1 MPVAVV
7 PDALRTLRRTVA
19 NLEPFA
25 GIPAERMLELGIPA
39 LDSALG
45 GGLSHRALHEIYPAA
60 PIHFGAVSGFALSL
74 ALLSDKAKATLW
86 IQSDF
91 AGRET
96 GFPYGPGLD
105 LFGLGRERLLILHVP
120 RAIDALFAM
129 EEALK
134 CRALGAIVTELTD
147 DGSADLTATRRLSLA
162 ARDGSTLGLLLRHC
176 APLET
181 SAAATRFEIAA
192 APSRGDGFGG
202 LGVTTFLL
210 TLVKNRRGP
219 CGRWTISWDHHDHV
233 FLPAAHS
240 LGLAST
246 AGDRPDRTGLPVARA
261 G

>member
-1 MPVAVV
+1 
-7 PDALRTLRRTVA
+7 
-19 NLEPFA
+19 
-25 GIPAERMLELGIPA
+25 MLAFGIPA
-39 LDSALG
+39 LDSTLG
-45 GGLSHRALHEIYPAA
+45 GGLSHRALHEVYPAA
-60 PIHFGAVSGFALSL
+60 PIHFGAASGLALSL
-74 ALLSDKAKATLW
+74 AVLAGKATLW

-105 LFGLGRERLLILHVP
+105 LFGLGCERLLILRVP

-134 CRALGAIVTELTD
+134 CRALGGIVTALTD

-176 APLET
+176 APLAT
-181 SAAATRFEIAA
+181 SAAATRFEVAA

-202 LGVTTFLL
+202 LGITTFLL
-210 TLVKNRRGP
+210 SLVKNRRGP

-233 FLPAAHS
+233 FLTAAHS
-240 LGLAST
+240 LGLAAT
-246 AGDRPDRTGLPVARA
+246 AGDRPDRTAFPFARA

>member
-1 MPVAVV
+1 MPIAAAV
-7 PDALRTLRRTVA
+7 PDALRMLRRTVA

-25 GIPAERMLELGIPA
+25 GLPAERMLPLGIPA
-39 LDSALG
+39 LDSTLG
-45 GGLSHRALHEIYPAA
+45 GGLSHRALHEIYPAS
-60 PIHFGAVSGFALSL
+60 PLHFGGASGFALSL
-74 ALLSDKAKATLW
+74 AVLAGKATLW
-86 IQSDF
+86 VQSDF

-105 LFGLGRERLLILHVP
+105 RFGLGRERLLILRVP

-134 CRALGAIVTELTD
+134 CRALGGVVTELTD

-176 APLET
+176 APLAT

-192 APSRGDGFGG
+192 APSRRDGFGG
-202 LGVTTFLL
+202 LGLTTFLL
-210 TLVKNRRGP
+210 SLVKNRRGP

-233 FLPAAHS
+233 FLTAAHS

-246 AGDRPDRTGLPVARA
+246 AGDRPDRTRLPFARA